1 MTAEATAPENP
12 VRVHSGSEFKSEL
25 KNAPGRLKDSLIA
38 EFAVAVAWVMAYAKG
53 GRTWAGLSRLAVT
66 YQWPLARTFHDLIA
80 PGLAAHA
87 RLIAWLFP
95 LVLML
100 FASSWNWPI
109 GSYVLFW
116 CGMAYSYLT
125 LGQWWSILMA
135 CMVIA
140 FGYAIFG
147 RRNQIAFANFIFA
160 LLIGLAVAG
169 LGVWL

>member
-1 MTAEATAPENP
+1 MAAEATAPKNP
-12 VRVHSGSEFKSEL
+12 VHAHSSGGFKSEL
-25 KNAPGRLKDSLIA
+25 KSAPGRLKDSLIA
-38 EFAVAVAWVMAYAKG
+38 EFAVAIAWVMAYAKG
-53 GRTWAGLSRLAVT
+53 GRTWTGLSRLAVT
-66 YQWPLARTFHDLIA
+66 YQWPLASTFHDLIT

-125 LGQWWSILMA
+125 LGQWWSILVA
-135 CMVIA
+135 SAVVA
-140 FGYAIFG
+140 VGYGIFG
-147 RRNQIAFANFIFA
+147 RRNPPAFANFIFA
-160 LLIGLAVAG
+160 MLIGLAVAG